1 VSRRGGPK
9 EFQSWAFVN
18 NNNYYYY
25 IHPIYYVGSDSG
37 VGR

>member
-1 VSRRGGPK
+1 VKRRGGPK

-18 NNNYYYY
+18 NNTTNN
-25 IHPIYYVGSDSG
+25 IHPIYYRGSGG

>member
-18 NNNYYYY
+18 NNN
-25 IHPIYYVGSDSG
+25 IHPIYYIGSGG